1 MLKGHKGISR
11 GGGTDPRKVRVGLD
25 RAGKFK
31 LYLYKCAKN
40 GGLFYIFFMKKG
52 VYSILFSSKIVE
64 TEVKF
69 DNFGQNLGKN
79 WYFWSKS
86 LAKN

>member
-1 MLKGHKGISR
+1 MGVYS
-11 GGGTDPRKVRVGLD
+11 
-25 RAGKFK
+25 
-31 LYLYKCAKN
+31 
-40 GGLFYIFFMKKG
+40 IFFMKKR

-69 DNFGQNLGKN
+69 DNFAQNLGKN

>member
-1 MLKGHKGISR
+1 MGVYSI
-11 GGGTDPRKVRVGLD
+11 
-25 RAGKFK
+25 F
-31 LYLYKCAKN
+31 
-40 GGLFYIFFMKKG
+40 FFMKKG

-86 LAKN
+86 LAKNGNFGEIGGLFYMLTYTWGLSYMSPQKRGSILYLLA